1 MSWRRSIPAARGQV
15 RQRGVM
21 NKAEALY
28 AQHLKLLEHANE
40 VAWFAF
46 EAIKLRLANNTF
58 YSPDFLV
65 MRPDGQL
72 EVHEV
77 KGAKGEGYY
86 AEEDAKIKAKVAAAM
101 YPFAFFIVWHVKGSG
116 WRSENLSG
124 PPEDRALIPSTTAV

>member
-1 MSWRRSIPAARGQV
+1 MSWRRPLPAARGQV
-15 RQRGVM
+15 RQRGQM

-28 AQHLKLLEHANE
+28 AQHLKTLEHAGE
-40 VAWFAF
+40 VAWFAY

-77 KGAKGEGYY
+77 KGAKGDGYY
-86 AEEDAKIKAKVAAAM
+86 AEEDAKIKAKVAASI
-101 YPFAFFIVWHVKGSG
+101 YPFMFKIVWHVKGRG
-116 WRSENLSG
+116 WQSECLSG
-124 PPEDRALIPSTTAV
+124 AALNPAPSAV